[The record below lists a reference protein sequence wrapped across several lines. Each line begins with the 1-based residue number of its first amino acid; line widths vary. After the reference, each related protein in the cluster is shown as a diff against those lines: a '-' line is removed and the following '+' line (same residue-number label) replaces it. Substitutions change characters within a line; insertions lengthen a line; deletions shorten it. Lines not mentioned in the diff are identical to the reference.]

1 MRQTTEHD
9 ANTST
14 LPIYVHRVAA
24 RRRASPSDS
33 TGALQRASQIP
44 VPHVPMDLCVQITGK
59 ALHELSRTTLSVID
73 LLLNDDLLRLR
84 WEEVADAVHISP
96 TTLRRRLRAD
106 RIHYQSVLD
115 QVRRHRCTLML
126 EKR

>member
-1 MRQTTEHD
+1 
-9 ANTST
+9 
-14 LPIYVHRVAA
+14 
-24 RRRASPSDS
+24 
-33 TGALQRASQIP
+33 
-44 VPHVPMDLCVQITGK
+44 MDLCVQITGK

-84 WEEVADAVHISP
+84 WEEVADAVQISP